1 MDIID
6 NWAYIEAD
14 FQREYGIDLV
24 KLLPE
29 MSWRRFFVLLQGL
42 SPNSVFVLVN
52 SKDGKES
59 TTTDDNKEKIRRIM
73 SW

>member
-1 MDIID
+1 
-6 NWAYIEAD
+6 
-14 FQREYGIDLV
+14 V